1 MNFNITSKPDYSLQ
15 ARHTH
20 EIINL
25 YGVQTKLLLTEKV
38 NYDATVFGDY
48 QSVKTNKEDTFL
60 VPMMPETSEEY
71 DNIGINFSE
80 FGMMNVESIN
90 MFVSRKTVDK
100 VFEDIFEKENT
111 TEDEFNTDPLSPVKK
126 LQSNLV
132 ILPNNRVMEITDVEF
147 MVPGINNLFTEQDIK
162 NVYKL
167 TMKTYDVKLTD
178 DLESIND
185 EDTETIGSYKE
196 LDSYF
201 DELTNNHNIIDEEA
215 KEQIDEDTEKV
226 VVAPADDV
234 FGRF

>member
-1 MNFNITSKPDYSLQ
+1 MNFNITGKNDYSLQ

-20 EIINL
+20 ELIGL
-25 YGVQTKLLLTEKV
+25 YGIKAKLLLTEKI
-38 NYDATVFGDY
+38 NYDASVFGDY
-48 QSVKTNKEDTFL
+48 QSIKTNKEDTFL
-60 VPMMPETSEEY
+60 IPMLPENSDTY
-71 DNIGINFSE
+71 DDIGVNFSE
-80 FGMMNVESIN
+80 FGMLNVESIN
-90 MFVSRKTVDK
+90 MFVSRKVIDK
-100 VFEDIFEKENT
+100 VFEEKFDEEGV
-111 TEDEFNTDPLSPVKK
+111 EDEEYVVDSFSPIKR

-132 ILPNNRVMEITDVEF
+132 ILPSNRVMEITNVEF
-147 MVPGINNLFTEQDIK
+147 MVPGINNLFTEQDTK

-201 DELTNNHNIIDEEA
+201 NELTNNHNTVEDEA
-215 KEQIDEDTEKV
+215 KVQIDKDTEKIV
-226 VVAPADDV
+226 VPPADDV